1 MIHAKHPRRP
11 TLDSMQTRVYRNGV
25 LEAEGFVPAEVSD
38 LLAEPDTVVW
48 LDVCQPTRDDLA
60 VVADELGLH
69 PLARE
74 DATGRAQRPKLEPYD
89 GHQFLVAYGA
99 AFDQDTQ
106 TISTSEVDVFFDDR
120 WLLTVRKDPVFDLAP
135 VLQRWDD
142 APELS
147 KHGVAFLLHGLLD
160 VVVDGHFEV
169 VEALDEAI
177 EGLEDA
183 LFDDGADAYTV
194 QRGTFELRKALVA
207 FRRVVLPMREVVNAL
222 MRREAC
228 PIDAELMPYFQDVY
242 DHVLRATEWT
252 ESLRDLVT
260 SVLEAQLTMQGNRL
274 NEVMKR
280 LTSYAAIVAVPTAIA
295 GIYGMN
301 TRLYPPTNSA
311 AAWWFAVSLMAGLS
325 AFLFVYFRRK
335 DWL

>member
-1 MIHAKHPRRP
+1 
-11 TLDSMQTRVYRNGV
+11 MQTRVYRNGV
-25 LEAEGFVPAEVSD
+25 LEAEDFDPTRCSD
-38 LLAEPDTVVW
+38 YLDEPDTVVW
-48 LDVCQPTRDDLA
+48 LDVCRPTPEDLA

-74 DATGRAQRPKLEPYD
+74 DATGHAQRPKLEPYA
-89 GHQFLVAYGA
+89 GHEFLVAYA
-99 AFDQDTQ
+99 AHYHPETYEL
-106 TISTSEVDVFFDDR
+106 TTSEVDVFFDKR
-120 WLLTVRKDPVFDLAP
+120 WMLTVRKEPVFDMAP

-142 APELS
+142 APELA

-160 VVVDGHFEV
+160 VLVDGHFV
-169 VEALDEAI
+169 IVEQLDDAI
-177 EGLEDA
+177 EGLEDT
-183 LFDDGADAYTV
+183 LFSDNAPGMAV
-194 QRGTFELRKALVA
+194 QRETFALRKALVA

-222 MRREAC
+222 MRRDT
-228 PIDAELMPYFQDVY
+228 IDAELTPYYQDVY

-260 SVLEAQLTMQGNRL
+260 TVLETHLTIQGNRL

-295 GIYGMN
+295 GVYGMN
-301 TRLYPPTNSA
+301 TRLYPAAGSE
-311 AAWWFAVSLMAGLS
+311 AAWWFAILTMTSISLW
-325 AFLFVYFRRK
+325 LFFYFRRK

>member
-1 MIHAKHPRRP
+1 
-11 TLDSMQTRVYRNGV
+11 MQTRVYRNGV
-25 LEAEGFVPAEVSD
+25 LEAEGFDPARVSD
-38 LLAEPDTVVW
+38 YLDDPDTVVW
-48 LDVCQPTRDDLA
+48 LDVCRPTAEDFA

-74 DATGRAQRPKLEPYD
+74 DATGHAQRPKLEPYA
-89 GHQFLVAYGA
+89 GHQFLVTYGVTYDA
-99 AFDQDTQ
+99 GAGDVCL
-106 TISTSEVDVFFDDR
+106 SEVDVFFDRR
-120 WLLTVRKDPVFDLAP
+120 WVLTVRKDPVFDLTP
-135 VLQRWDD
+135 VLARWDA
-142 APELS
+142 APELA

-169 VEALDEAI
+169 VERLDEAI
-177 EGLEDA
+177 EGLEEA
-183 LFDDGADAYTV
+183 LFDDDADPYTL
-194 QRGTFELRKALVA
+194 QRSTFELRKALVA

-222 MRREAC
+222 LRRDVC
-228 PIDAELMPYFQDVY
+228 DIPPELAPYYQDVY

-260 SVLEAQLTMQGNRL
+260 SVLETQLTIQGNRL

-295 GIYGMN
+295 GVYGMN
-301 TRLYPPTNSA
+301 TRLYPA
-311 AAWWFAVSLMAGLS
+311 AGSVTGWWFAVGTMVVIS
-325 AFLFVYFRRK
+325 AFLFFWFRRR